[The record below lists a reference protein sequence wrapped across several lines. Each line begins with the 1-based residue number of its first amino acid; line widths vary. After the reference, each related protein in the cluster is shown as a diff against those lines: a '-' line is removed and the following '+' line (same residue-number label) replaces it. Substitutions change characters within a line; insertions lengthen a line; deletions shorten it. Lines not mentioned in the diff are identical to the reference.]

1 MADKRDYYE
10 VLGVEKGAS
19 EDEIKRAYRKLAK
32 KYHPDL
38 NPGDAQAEKNFKE
51 VNEAYGILSD
61 SEKRQKYDNF
71 GHAGVD
77 PSYGGGPGGG
87 YGYSSVDFGDIGD
100 IFGSFF
106 GGGGFGGQRRRSSAV
121 PGDDV
126 ITRLTLTFEEAVFGC
141 TKKVNI
147 VRSETCSDCSGSG
160 AAKGTSPETCPN
172 CHGSGRVKSVS
183 QTVFG
188 AISTERT
195 CPNCNGSGKIIK
207 EACKSCGGNGRVR
220 RERTISVNIP
230 AGINNGQTVSL
241 RGEGDH
247 GVKGGSNGNLNIQIS
262 VKPHPIFVRRENHI
276 YCDVYITFVQACLGA
291 TIEIPTIDG
300 TKEMYKVPEGTQSHT
315 QVTFR
320 GKGVPYLNSAKSR
333 GNMYVNLIVEIPKHL
348 SPKQKEMLQ
357 EFDGMTTPKA
367 YEKNKGFWSTVKDI
381 LK

>member
-300 TKEMYKVPEGTQSHT
+300 TKEIYKVPEGTQSHT

-367 YEKNKGFWSTVKDI
+367 YEKNKGFWSKVKDI

>member
-1 MADKRDYYE
+1 MAEKRDFYE

-19 EDEIKRAYRKLAK
+19 AEEIKRAYRKLAK

-51 VNEAYGILSD
+51 VNEAYGVLSD

-77 PSYGGGPGGG
+77 PSYGGGPGGAG
-87 YGYSSVDFGDIGD
+87 YGYGSVDFGDIGD

-106 GGGGFGGQRRRSSAV
+106 GGGGFGGQRRRSSAI

-126 ITRLTLTFEEAVFGC
+126 TTRLTLTFEEAVFGC

-147 VRSETCSDCSGSG
+147 VRRETCSDCSGSG
-160 AAKGTSPETCPN
+160 AAKGSSPETCPT
-172 CHGSGRVKSVS
+172 CHGSGRVKTVS

-195 CPNCNGSGKIIK
+195 CSSCNGTGKIIK
-207 EACKSCGGNGRVR
+207 DVCKTCSGNGRVR
-220 RERTISVNIP
+220 REKSISVNSP

-247 GVKGGSNGNLNIQIS
+247 GIKGGGNGNLNIQIT
-262 VKPHPIFVRRENHI
+262 VRPHPIFVRRDNHI
-276 YCDVYITFVQACLGA
+276 YCDVYITFIQACLGA

-300 TKEMYKVPEGTQSHT
+300 TKEVYKIPEGTQSHT
-315 QVTFR
+315 EITLK
-320 GKGVPYLNSAKSR
+320 GKGVPYLNSKSR
-333 GNMYVNLIVEIPKHL
+333 GNMYVNILVEIPKHL
-348 SPKQKEMLQ
+348 SQKQKEILQ

-367 YEKNKGFWSTVKDI
+367 YEKNKGFWGKVKD
-381 LK
+381 LFK